1 MDKLFAYIDEHQGDY
16 IERLKEAVAI
26 KSVSAWPENRDD
38 VKRMVCWTKELMDK
52 LGAETEL
59 KDLGE
64 QDLGGGRKIPL
75 PPVLQGTLGK
85 DPKKKTLLVYGHLD
99 VQPALKTDGWDQEDP
114 FKAVEKDGK
123 IYGRGSTDDK
133 GPVLAWINCL
143 EAMKINKMPV
153 PVNLKFMFEGMEECG
168 SDGLDDLVNNSK
180 EGFLKDVDFVCIS
193 DNYWLGKK
201 KPCVTYGLRG
211 ICYFFLEICGST
223 KDLHSGLY
231 GGTVHEA
238 MVDLV
243 GVLGTLVDSNGK
255 ILIPGIS
262 DTVAELTEEERMKY
276 DPIDFSV
283 EDYKTDT
290 GCNALIYDNKPDI
303 LMHRWRY
310 PSLSIH
316 GIEGAFSDTGAKTV
330 IPRKVIGKFSLR
342 LVPNQTPDEIER
354 LVREHVE
361 QKFKERN
368 SPNQMKLTMGHGGKP
383 WVSDYN
389 DPNFVAGINAMK
401 RVYGVEPDLTREGG
415 SIPVTLTF
423 QDATQKNVML
433 LPLGCSDDGAHSQNE
448 KMDVIN
454 YINGIKVMGAYMDE
468 LARL

>member
-1 MDKLFAYIDEHQGDY
+1 MDSLFEYIDSKKEAYIQ
-16 IERLKEAVAI
+16 RLKDAVAI
-26 KSVSAWPENRDD
+26 KSVSAWPETRGDITTM
-38 VKRMVCWTKELMDK
+38 VKWTQKLMDD

-59 KDLGE
+59 KELGD
-64 QDLGGGRKIPL
+64 QDLGGGSKIPL
-75 PPVLQGTLGK
+75 PPVLQGVLGK
-85 DPKKKTLLVYGHLD
+85 DPSKKTLLVYGHLD
-99 VQPALKTDGWDQEDP
+99 VQPARKEDGWDQDDP
-114 FKAVEKDGK
+114 FKAILKDGK

-143 EAMKINKMPV
+143 EAMKENKMPV

-168 SDGLDDLVNNSK
+168 SDGLDDLVNSSK
-180 EGFLKDVDFVCIS
+180 DTFLKDVDYVCIS
-193 DNYWLGKK
+193 DNYWLGKT

-211 ICYFFLEICGST
+211 ICYFFLEIDCSN

-243 GVLGTLVDSNGK
+243 GVLGTLVDSKGN
-255 ILIPGIS
+255 ILIPGIGDS
-262 DTVAELTEEERMKY
+262 VAELTEEERQKY
-276 DPIDFSV
+276 DPIDFSP
-283 EDYKTDT
+283 EEYQQDT
-290 GCNALIYDNKPDI
+290 GCHALIHDNKQDI

-330 IPRKVIGKFSLR
+330 IPRKVIGKFSVR
-342 LVPNQTPDEIER
+342 LVPDQTPEEIER
-354 LVREHVE
+354 LVKKHVE
-361 QKFKERN
+361 EKFRERN
-368 SPNQMKLTMGHGGKP
+368 SPNHMKLTMGHGGKP

-389 DPNFVAGINAMK
+389 DPNFVAGRKAMK
-401 RVYGVEPDLTREGG
+401 TVYGVEPDLTREGG

-423 QDATQKNVML
+423 QEATKKNVML

-448 KMDVIN
+448 KMDVVN

-468 LARL
+468 LAKL

>member
-1 MDKLFAYIDEHQGDY
+1 MDQLFGQIDKNQGAYID
-16 IERLKEAVAI
+16 RLKEAVAI
-26 KSVSAWPENRDD
+26 KSVSAWPENRQDIVEM
-38 VKRMVCWTKELMDK
+38 VKWTQKLMESV
-52 LGAETEL
+52 GAETEL
-59 KDLGE
+59 KELGE
-64 QDLGGGRKIPL
+64 QTLPGGKKIPL

-85 DPKKKTLLVYGHLD
+85 DPAKKTLLVYGHLD
-99 VQPALKTDGWDQEDP
+99 VQPALKEDGWDQDDP
-114 FKAVEKDGK
+114 FKAIVKDGK

-143 EAMKINKMPV
+143 EAMKEINMSV
-153 PVNLKFMFEGMEECG
+153 PVNLKFMFEGMEESG
-168 SDGLDDLVNNSK
+168 SDGLDDLVNSSK
-180 EGFLKDVDFVCIS
+180 DTFLKDVDYVCIS

-211 ICYFFLEICGST
+211 ICYFFLEVDCSS

-243 GVLGTLVDSNGK
+243 GVLGTLVDSKGN

-262 DTVAELTEEERMKY
+262 DSVAELTDEERQKY
-276 DPIDFSV
+276 DPIDFSMD
-283 EDYKTDT
+283 EYLSDT
-290 GCNALIYDNKPDI
+290 GCHALIHDNKPDV

-316 GIEGAFSDTGAKTV
+316 GIEGAFSDPGAKTV
-330 IPRKVIGKFSLR
+330 IPRKVIGKFSIR

-354 LVREHVE
+354 LVRTHVE

-368 SPNQMKLTMGHGGKP
+368 SPNRMTLSMGHGGKP

-389 DPNFVAGINAMK
+389 DPNFVAGRNAMK
-401 RVYGVEPDLTREGG
+401 MVYGVEPDLTREGG

-448 KMDVIN
+448 KMDVVN
-454 YINGIKVMGAYMDE
+454 YIQGVKVMGAYMDE
-468 LARL
+468 LAKL